1 MTRKFVGIRGSAVAF
16 VCVFLACHE
25 SRTADRATTNPAALA
40 AVPRV
45 AASHSEATIPASSA
59 SSFIAPAPSTPATV
73 EQAPVTKDSPA
84 WFVRGENPATS
95 RVVFMPGLCSNAA
108 AYLLAFPEAAKA
120 HGGVVAIDGD
130 KPCGA
135 KNSGFRSFT
144 WNADLQRSRI
154 SKALASVGTSA
165 PPDGFTLVG
174 YSAGASIA
182 ELVHQ
187 KWPDLF
193 PRLILIAPPE
203 DLWIDKLL
211 NAKAVVSMS
220 CSYDVPGRMKDG
232 AKKLGAKGVRSIYM
246 EMPKCTHG
254 NITEGERIFGE
265 AFAWLDNGEGGE
277 AGE

>member
-1 MTRKFVGIRGSAVAF
+1 M
-16 VCVFLACHE
+16 
-25 SRTADRATTNPAALA
+25 P
-40 AVPRV
+40 P
-45 AASHSEATIPASSA
+45 
-59 SSFIAPAPSTPATV
+59 APAVV
-73 EQAPVTKDSPA
+73 EQAVVEKDSPT
-84 WFVRGENPATS
+84 WFVRGEDAAVS

-108 AYLLAFPEAAKA
+108 AYLLSFSEAAKA

-135 KNSGFRSFT
+135 PNSGFHSFT
-144 WNADLQRSRI
+144 WNPDLQRARI
-154 SKALASVGTSA
+154 DRALAAAGKKA

-193 PRLILIAPPE
+193 PRLVLIAPPE
-203 DLWIDKLL
+203 DLWIDKLM
-211 NAKAVVSMS
+211 KAQGVVSMS
-220 CSYDVPGRMKDG
+220 CSRDVPGRMKDG
-232 AKKLGAKGVRSIYM
+232 AKKLGAKGIRATYM

-254 NITEGERIFGE
+254 DVADGERIFGE
-265 AFAWLDNGEGGE
+265 AFAWLDQGEGGE